1 MLTAAL
7 WCVDRYDTALEHLD
21 LALEHAR
28 RQGSP
33 SAYAM
38 ARAGRAGALRRAGRL
53 LEAEADALDALA
65 LAAEHASRWW
75 CRSPSRPPR
84 RAGRPRAARPGRAGA
99 ARPRLRLRHPGRRD
113 LLAGAARA
121 RPAAPGARARGG
133 GCVDFLA
140 AGRALLRAGTPTP
153 ARGPWRSDAA
163 LALAASGFAERAGR
177 ARRRGARPRP
187 PRGRSARARH
197 RALAPPRCSG
207 RRRLAPPGWRTAA
220 ARLRSAGSPVE
231 LARTLVDAGLAQLRE
246 GRREAG
252 RASLREALDLADRHH
267 ADAVAARA
275 QTELRV
281 AGARPRRCRL
291 SGIEALTPAELRIAR
306 LAGEGRTNREIA
318 AALFLSPKTVE
329 SHLGRVY
336 AKLDVRHR
344 RELAAC
350 SRPPL
355 RRGARAHLPRDLEIL
370 AGAHEQDARGD
381 VRRAEVVVAVGRRRC
396 GGRRVR
402 VPGSRGRPPCRRAR
416 APSAPPRRP
425 VNTSASSPPSAVV
438 IAPMAARRRCR

>member
-1 MLTAAL
+1 
-7 WCVDRYDTALEHLD
+7 VR
-21 LALEHAR
+21 HAR
-28 RQGSP
+28 
-33 SAYAM
+33 
-38 ARAGRAGALRRAGRL
+38 GRL
-53 LEAEADALDALA
+53 
-65 LAAEHASRWW
+65 H
-75 CRSPSRPPR
+75 
-84 RAGRPRAARPGRAGA
+84 
-99 ARPRLRLRHPGRRD
+99 
-113 LLAGAARA
+113 
-121 RPAAPGARARGG
+121 RARGLEEEAAS
-133 GCVDFLA
+133 DFLA

-153 ARGPWRSDAA
+153 AAGPWRSDAA
-163 LALAASGFAERAGR
+163 LALAASGFAERAGELAAEELGL
-177 ARRRGARPRP
+177 ARRADAPRALGIALRAAALLGP
-187 PRGRSARARH
+187 APARA
-197 RALAPPRCSG
+197 AGLED
-207 RRRLAPPGWRTAA
+207 AA

-344 RELAAC
+344 RELAA
-350 SRPPL
+350 L
-355 RRGARAHLPRDLEIL
+355 L
-370 AGAHEQDARGD
+370 A
-381 VRRAEVVVAVGRRRC
+381 
-396 GGRRVR
+396 
-402 VPGSRGRPPCRRAR
+402 
-416 APSAPPRRP
+416 
-425 VNTSASSPPSAVV
+425 
-438 IAPMAARRRCR
+438 AAATT